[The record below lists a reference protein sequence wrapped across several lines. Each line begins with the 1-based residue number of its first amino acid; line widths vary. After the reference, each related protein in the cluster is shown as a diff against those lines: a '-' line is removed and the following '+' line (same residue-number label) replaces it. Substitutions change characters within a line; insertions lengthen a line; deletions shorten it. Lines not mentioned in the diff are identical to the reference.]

1 MPTWYERQTFYTS
14 TGSATLINFG
24 AKVIVNCVRIYVSGV
39 SESKCSYGILKLF
52 NVLIKI
58 L

>member
-24 AKVIVNCVRIYVSGV
+24 AKVIVNCVQIYVSDV
-39 SESKCSYGILKLF
+39 SESTTR
-52 NVLIKI
+52 
-58 L
+58 